1 MLVASASE
9 KKRSIQRWAWW
20 LALAILAGAVVIY
33 LLLWYG
39 PDLIA
44 RHDIGAV
51 AEPVRA
57 LRLQQARDAS
67 RGRLLTLGAGLFA
80 AGALLFTGQNY
91 RLARQTL
98 EVTKQGQQRTLKLTE
113 QGQVTERYTRAIEQL
128 GSDKLDVRIGGI
140 YALERIARDS
150 TQDHPTV
157 IDVLAAFVRQHSL
170 EQWHAPGQAVSSSAM
185 RRVTRPDVQAAIT
198 VIGRRESRE
207 EPTPIDLSGVNLA
220 RANLARAN
228 LIGAD
233 LTNADLFRANLGRAN
248 LAGGALDQAD
258 LTDADLNRA
267 SLTGASLF
275 HANLVRV
282 DLTGADLT
290 NADLSTADLTDA
302 NLIGVKLMGADFSD
316 SKFSLD
322 ATIPEGWERNPSSGR
337 LRRPS

>member
-1 MLVASASE
+1 MLVASVSE
-9 KKRSIQRWAWW
+9 KKRSIQRWTWW
-20 LALAILAGAVVIY
+20 LAFVILAGAVIIY

-44 RHDIGAV
+44 RHDIGNV

-57 LRLQQARDAS
+57 LRLQARDAA

-98 EVTKQGQQRTLKLTE
+98 EVTKQGQQRTLELTE

-170 EQWHAPGQAVSSSAM
+170 EQWHASGQAVSGNAM

-207 EPTPIDLSGVNLA
+207 EPTPIDLSDVNLA
-220 RANLARAN
+220 RANLVGAN

-267 SLTGASLF
+267 DLTAASLF

-290 NADLSTADLTDA
+290 DADLSTADLTDA
-302 NLIGVKLMGADFSD
+302 NLIGVKLIGADLSD
-316 SKFSLD
+316 SKFSID
-322 ATIPEGWERNPSSGR
+322 AIIPEGWERNPDSGR
-337 LRRPS
+337 LRRQN